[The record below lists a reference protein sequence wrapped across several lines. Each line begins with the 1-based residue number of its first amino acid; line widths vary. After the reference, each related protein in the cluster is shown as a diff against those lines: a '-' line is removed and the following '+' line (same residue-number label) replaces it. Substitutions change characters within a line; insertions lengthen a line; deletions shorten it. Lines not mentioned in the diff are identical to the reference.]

1 MLAFAIMRKSSY
13 WELVA
18 AWTKTSFGR
27 WWAGG
32 LLSLFSSVL
41 KGLWE
46 SRMGLAVPRFLVESH
61 VIM

>member
-18 AWTKTSFGR
+18 VWTKASFGR
-27 WWAGG
+27 WWVGG
-32 LLSLFSSVL
+32 LLLLFSLVL

-46 SRMGLAVPRFLVESH
+46 SRMGLAVPRFLVSH
-61 VIM
+61 T